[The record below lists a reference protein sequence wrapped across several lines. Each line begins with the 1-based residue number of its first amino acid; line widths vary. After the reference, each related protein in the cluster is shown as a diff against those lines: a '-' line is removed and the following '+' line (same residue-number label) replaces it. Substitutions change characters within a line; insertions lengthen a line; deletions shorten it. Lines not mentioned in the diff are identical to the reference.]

1 MEFKY
6 NKSLKIAS
14 ICAGVAA
21 VSLGVF
27 IWWVPMQSLPQIIKY
42 SGSIKIMYGISA
54 ISTGIFYWKHPFVK
68 IDNTTLT
75 LRTGSFSKKE
85 IDLLTVKVIEFN
97 REKKTLKFDGFK
109 FDLVSLDKNERERF
123 AKSIKAIRLSYK

>member
-14 ICAGVAA
+14 ICEGVAA